1 LGVTNNPAST
11 GAFQNRGSASYDINL
26 ALPGVGLEGVA
37 KDRPA
42 HVACYVGLDFERAV
56 PEILHLPELRRQ
68 MVIAVVCPPPVYTGA
83 FHDGEPLTRVQSIE
97 RGEVVPF
104 RRGEQRG
111 DGTRDG
117 LLVIGS
123 WPDGRG
129 RSRNTGRR
137 RLLGGKY
144 RRQTDKSAQQYEGA
158 ARLKGAIHAST
169 PDHGL
174 RLRQNMGEGS
184 NW

>member
-1 LGVTNNPAST
+1 M
-11 GAFQNRGSASYDINL
+11 
-26 ALPGVGLEGVA
+26 
-37 KDRPA
+37 K
-42 HVACYVGLDFERAV
+42 
-56 PEILHLPELRRQ
+56 ILHLPELRRQ
-68 MVIAVVCPPPVYTGA
+68 VMIPVVCPPPVYAGA
-83 FHDGEPLTRVQSIE
+83 FNNGEPLSRVQSIE
-97 RGEVVPF
+97 SGEVVPF

-111 DGTRDG
+111 DGARDG
-117 LLVIGS
+117 LFVTGS
-123 WPDGRG
+123 WLGGRG
-129 RSRNTGRR
+129 WSRSTSKR

-158 ARLKGAIHAST
+158 ARWKGAIHAST

>member
-1 LGVTNNPAST
+1 
-11 GAFQNRGSASYDINL
+11 
-26 ALPGVGLEGVA
+26 
-37 KDRPA
+37 
-42 HVACYVGLDFERAV
+42 VGLDFERAV
-56 PEILHLPELRRQ
+56 PEILHLPKLWRQ
-68 MVIAVVCPPPVYTGA
+68 VMIPVVCPPPVYAGA
-83 FHDGEPLTRVQSIE
+83 FHDGEPLSRVESIE
-97 RGEVVPF
+97 SGEVVPF
-104 RRGEQRG
+104 RRREQRG

-144 RRQTDKSAQQYEGA
+144 RRQTETSSQEYEGA